1 LKQVD
6 FWQTKFNPVFAGRRV
21 LVTGATGFVGG
32 HLCRALIELGAEV
45 HGLARRASE
54 STLVPGC
61 QPWAVDLMDA
71 LAVQQAL
78 SEAQP
83 HLVYHLA
90 GLVTA
95 HQDASLV
102 LPMLQNNLL
111 GAINLLLAATKTEC
125 DRLILVGSS
134 EEPAAGATDPTPTSP
149 YAAAKA
155 ATSLYAQMF
164 HRVYGVPI
172 VGVKPFVI
180 YGSHQDVTK
189 FIPYTILSL
198 LREEAP
204 RLSSGKRVV
213 DLVYI
218 VDIVRGLLQVGIQP
232 GLEGKVMDLGT
243 GQGTCLRDVVELLVE
258 LSNSQV
264 TPLFGAVADR
274 LGEHPQIADRDITRQ
289 LLDWEPLWSL
299 RQGLTETIGW
309 YRSQQEDSRGK
320 R

>member
-1 LKQVD
+1 
-6 FWQTKFNPVFAGRRV
+6 
-21 LVTGATGFVGG
+21 
-32 HLCRALIELGAEV
+32 
-45 HGLARRASE
+45 
-54 STLVPGC
+54 
-61 QPWAVDLMDA
+61 
-71 LAVQQAL
+71 
-78 SEAQP
+78 
-83 HLVYHLA
+83 
-90 GLVTA
+90 
-95 HQDASLV
+95 
-102 LPMLQNNLL
+102 
-111 GAINLLLAATKTEC
+111 LLLAATKTKC

-134 EEPAAGATDPTPTSP
+134 EEPAAGAIDPTPTSL

-164 HRVYGVPI
+164 HRVYGVSI

-204 RLSSGKRVV
+204 RLSSGKRFV

-243 GQGTCLRDVVELLVE
+243 GQGSCLRDVVELLVE

-264 TPLFGAVADR
+264 VPLFGAVADR
-274 LGEHPQIADRDITRQ
+274 LGEQPQIADRDITRQ